1 MAGNGV
7 YGIFSSIFLYQKI
20 GTIQRK
26 FIYVVIEFI
35 HALSFYLLYGDEAAH
50 GGLTPFLSEATSSV
64 KKEPKFP

>member
-1 MAGNGV
+1 VFMG
-7 YGIFSSIFLYQKI
+7 FSLLSFYIRRL

-35 HALSFYLLYGDEAAH
+35 HALSFYLLYGDEVHAH

-64 KKEPKFP
+64 KEEPKLP